1 MNTKLPKQSIT
12 SEQPVDDASVQN
24 WIDWFHNSFLPGW
37 IARARDPQ
45 GFGFYDLLNE
55 NAQPLQQDRRTV
67 LAQARLLF
75 TFSHLALLSHN
86 TVFKSAATAAN
97 DSLHAFRK
105 SPGAYCR
112 ARNGN
117 KQPTGDAN
125 DNLATSYDQCFV
137 ILGLCTFGKLNPDEK
152 IDQEL
157 EACWNYIESNLT
169 DPATGLLLEHD
180 RLTDPTLASAPNR
193 AQNPHM
199 HLYEAA
205 LQAYEMTCKEV
216 WLERAIHMRSKGLEY
231 FYDQST
237 GTLIEFIAPDLNQ
250 LADSDGQHRE
260 IGHQCEW
267 AWLLYR
273 EAELGGDSSVIGIA
287 DRFLAFADT
296 YGFAKNGVMQGA
308 AFDAVSSDTS
318 WREDKFLLW
327 PQTEAIKT
335 YAMRKDQAKAEQLT
349 LLVFKKYFAGYP
361 AFVNQL
367 DESGNPIWN
376 DALSRLL
383 YHLVLAL
390 TEGARAGLWDNPD

>member
-1 MNTKLPKQSIT
+1 LNTKLPKQSIT

-75 TFSHLALLSHN
+75 TFSHLALLS
-86 TVFKSAATAAN
+86 
-97 DSLHAFRK
+97 
-105 SPGAYCR
+105 
-112 ARNGN
+112 
-117 KQPTGDAN
+117 
-125 DNLATSYDQCFV
+125 
-137 ILGLCTFGKLNPDEK
+137 GLCTFGKLNPDEK

-157 EACWNYIESNLT
+157 EACWNYIESNLA

-250 LADSDGQHRE
+250 LALCGLPCIRQSVRRKRE
-260 IGHQCEW
+260 SNMERCPE
-267 AWLLYR
+267 
-273 EAELGGDSSVIGIA
+273 
-287 DRFLAFADT
+287 
-296 YGFAKNGVMQGA
+296 
-308 AFDAVSSDTS
+308 
-318 WREDKFLLW
+318 
-327 PQTEAIKT
+327 P
-335 YAMRKDQAKAEQLT
+335 
-349 LLVFKKYFAGYP
+349 P
-361 AFVNQL
+361 
-367 DESGNPIWN
+367 
-376 DALSRLL
+376 ALSSGISSNRRSESWTL
-383 YHLVLAL
+383 
-390 TEGARAGLWDNPD
+390 GQP